1 MEKRILSIDGGG
13 MRGIISAIL
22 LQSLEEML
30 QKYSNNPKARIGD
43 YFDLVAG
50 TSTGSILT
58 VLYLYPN
65 ERGESKFSAQEV
77 TQAYIDYGNYIFK
90 RQFFYPFWGAK
101 YTNKNLE
108 GMLVEYFHEDTLGNL
123 RKPCLLTSYDITQ
136 RKAVFFNSVTGRA
149 DERRNY
155 LLKDAILAS
164 TAAPTYFP
172 PTCKKER
179 KSCYGCLVDGGVIA
193 NNPSLCALIEALKLP
208 DCSRLN
214 QILTV
219 SVGNAK
225 NTKSYS
231 CRKAKFWGLFQWALP
246 MLDILMDGNEQTVDY
261 QLRRLY
267 KSINQPQDYVRFIL
281 HTDETVP
288 KMDECTT
295 EAIKRFQELG
305 NRLVDRERAQ
315 TEVLAKRL
323 THYI

>member
-1 MEKRILSIDGGG
+1 MEKIILSIDGGG
-13 MRGIISAIL
+13 MRGIVSAIL

-65 ERGESKFSAQEV
+65 ERGESKYSAQEV

-101 YTNKNLE
+101 YTNKYLE
-108 GMLVEYFHEDTLGNL
+108 EMLVEYFHEDTLGNL

-149 DERRNY
+149 DQQRNY

-164 TAAPTYFP
+164 TAAPTFFP

-179 KSCYGCLVDGGVIA
+179 NSCYGCLVDGGVVA
-193 NNPSLCALIEALKLP
+193 NNPALCALIEALKLP
-208 DCSRLN
+208 DCKRLN
-214 QILTV
+214 QIVTV

-231 CRKAKFWGLFQWALP
+231 YQKAKFWGLFQWALP
-246 MLDILMDGNEQTVDY
+246 MFDVLMDGSEQTVDY

-267 KSINQPQDYVRFIL
+267 KSINQPQDYMRFLL
-281 HTDETVP
+281 HTDESVP
-288 KMDECTT
+288 KMDECSSD
-295 EAIKRFQELG
+295 AIKRFQDLG
-305 NRLVDRERAQ
+305 KRLADREKAQ
-315 TEVLAKRL
+315 IEVLAKRL
-323 THYI
+323 THHI

>member
-13 MRGIISAIL
+13 MRGIVSAIL

-30 QKYSNNPKARIGD
+30 QKYSKNPKARIGD

-65 ERGESKFSAQEV
+65 ERGESKFTAQEV

-101 YTNKNLE
+101 YTNKYLE
-108 GMLVEYFHEDTLGNL
+108 EMLLEYFHEDTLGNL

-149 DERRNY
+149 DQQRNY
-155 LLKDAILAS
+155 MLKDAILAS
-164 TAAPTYFP
+164 TAAPTFFP

-179 KSCYGCLVDGGVIA
+179 KSCYGCLVDGGVVA
-193 NNPSLCALIEALKLP
+193 NNPALCALIEALKLP
-208 DCSRLN
+208 DCKRVN
-214 QILTV
+214 QIVTV

-231 CRKAKFWGLFQWALP
+231 YQKAKFWGLFQWALP
-246 MLDILMDGNEQTVDY
+246 MFDILMDGSEQTVDY

-267 KSINQPQDYVRFIL
+267 KSINQPQDYMRFVL
-281 HTDETVP
+281 NTDETVP
-288 KMDECTT
+288 KMDDCSS
-295 EAIKRFQELG
+295 EAVKRFQDFG
-305 NRLVDRERAQ
+305 HRLADREKVQ
-315 TEVLAKRL
+315 IEVLAKRL
-323 THYI
+323 TNQI